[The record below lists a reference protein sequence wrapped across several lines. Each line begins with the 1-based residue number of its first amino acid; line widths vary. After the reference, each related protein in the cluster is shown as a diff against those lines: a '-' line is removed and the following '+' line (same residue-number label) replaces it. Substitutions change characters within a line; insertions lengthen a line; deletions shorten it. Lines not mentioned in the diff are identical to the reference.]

1 MLTNR
6 RSLLDL
12 RLGSS
17 LLLSRLGWGENVPPS
32 PIPASREAF
41 SWPNGK
47 RAAISL
53 SFDEA
58 LPSQVDGGLDL
69 LDKCGIKASF
79 YVLPKAVKENLE
91 GWKRVVAGGHE
102 NGNHTMSHPCTGSY
116 DWSADNPIENYNLQM
131 IAKDIDDAS
140 VEIERLLGVTPKT
153 FAYPCRQIFVGRGRQ
168 AKSYVHLVAERFI
181 VGRGPN
187 SDTINNPGLC
197 DLSKVYGMAF
207 NDMNYDDM
215 LKQVLET
222 VHRGVVDDI
231 RWVRNR

>member
-1 MLTNR
+1 
-6 RSLLDL
+6 
-12 RLGSS
+12 
-17 LLLSRLGWGENVPPS
+17 VPPS